1 MVKYTPAMTVKV
13 MTNGLTV
20 AFSLE
25 KQLNLSVKLSKSG

>member
-13 MTNGLTV
+13 MISGLTV

-25 KQLNLSVKLSKSG
+25 KQLSLLVKQLKNG